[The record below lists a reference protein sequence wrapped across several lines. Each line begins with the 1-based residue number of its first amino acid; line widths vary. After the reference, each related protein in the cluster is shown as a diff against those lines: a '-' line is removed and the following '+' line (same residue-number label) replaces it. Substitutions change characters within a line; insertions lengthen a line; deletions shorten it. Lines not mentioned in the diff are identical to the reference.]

1 MSRLDRFYCFKYH
14 SNVIK
19 KCEILPSGFSDH
31 SLVICSVFIA
41 NIKSKSAYWH
51 FNTLLLQDHF
61 LRMFLHFLEAVYF

>member
-19 KCEILPSGFSDH
+19 KCEILPSGFSDQ

-41 NIKSKSAYWH
+41 NIKSKNAYWH

-61 LRMFLHFLEAVYF
+61 LRMFFIFLEAVYF